1 MLGLIFLLPVP
12 TDYVTNLCYNGD
24 QCCASMT
31 VVGVSAH
38 NGTRS
43 YLSVLMMQYGGM
55 DTVITLLAMADQ
67 ALSVPITFL

>member
-1 MLGLIFLLPVP
+1 
-12 TDYVTNLCYNGD
+12 
-24 QCCASMT
+24 MT

-38 NGTRS
+38 NGARS